1 MQIEKFEYSSF
12 NWLCVAVQSE
22 QILPVNILQ
31 KFF

>member
-12 NWLCVAVQSE
+12 NWLCVAVQRE
-22 QILPVNILQ
+22 QILHVNILQ

>member
-12 NWLCVAVQSE
+12 NWCVAVQRE
-22 QILPVNILQ
+22 QILHVNILQ